1 MWRLAALYVLL
12 NIVLGD
18 DKITKVVELDYGI
31 VSGEKYWDGDFYT
44 FYGIPYASIPTGRDR
59 FKGPLP
65 PKSWEG
71 ILEANRRSTICH
83 QCYFSGGSEE
93 VLLDGDD
100 DCLLINILSPLVASE
115 NNLLP
120 VLVYIHSGA
129 FSGGSGNMAFFY
141 HLARHDVITVSF
153 NYRLGAFGFAC
164 LGNEEIPGNAGL
176 KDQVAAL
183 RWIQDNIKKFGGD
196 PKRVTLA
203 GFSVGAA
210 MAELLSFSKSTIG
223 LFDKLILES
232 GSAFSPFAINRNPV
246 ETALNLAYAMGYNGT
261 NKIEELTEFYLNAEN
276 KQLAEKS
283 INYYLKNSTFGFSPC
298 IENLHEGMEA
308 ILLESPIDVIN
319 KGEQNDVALLTG
331 FANMEGISR
340 TIKFGTWREEMNENL
355 ADFLPADLKF
365 DSEKARN
372 DTISAIRK
380 RYFNDKELTAESL
393 QNYVDY
399 FSDSMFKTGII
410 KSAKLHADIS
420 KRPVYLYEFSYV
432 GKLNIEHNYMDR
444 IKGASHRDQTAYLL
458 DFFGY
463 TNNYKD
469 LDVREKMTLMW
480 TDFVKYE
487 NPTPYESF
495 LITVKWLPYTK
506 EERNYIEINKKM
518 ATKKDL
524 FENSFEFWNKIYEK
538 FYWNPIAP
546 KFIKTEKKDGIKTNH
561 NGKIK
566 DGSDINTNS
575 NMLNDNKIK
584 QSEDTRPV
592 SDSDTESKSKPE
604 KAVKSESALK
614 TDKDMK
620 HQNAINPEKNP
631 KNIDIKLEKDPEKKK
646 PESVTKSKTNA
657 KPESD
662 GKTNKESHSE
672 SLRNSNVDK
681 KSGA

>member
-65 PKSWEG
+65 PKPWEG

-372 DTISAIRK
+372 DTI
-380 RYFNDKELTAESL
+380 T
-393 QNYVDY
+393 
-399 FSDSMFKTGII
+399 
-410 KSAKLHADIS
+410 KLHADIS

-566 DGSDINTNS
+566 DGSDTNS
-575 NMLNDNKIK
+575 KMLNDNKIK
-584 QSEDTRPV
+584 QSEDTRSV
-592 SDSDTESKSKPE
+592 SDSNTVSKSKPE

-620 HQNAINPEKNP
+620 HQNAINSEKNP
-631 KNIDIKLEKDPEKKK
+631 KNIDIKLEKDPEKNK
-646 PESVTKSKTNA
+646 PESVTESKTNA

>member
-1 MWRLAALYVLL
+1 M
-12 NIVLGD
+12 
-18 DKITKVVELDYGI
+18 
-31 VSGEKYWDGDFYT
+31 
-44 FYGIPYASIPTGRDR
+44 
-59 FKGPLP
+59 
-65 PKSWEG
+65 
-71 ILEANRRSTICH
+71 
-83 QCYFSGGSEE
+83 
-93 VLLDGDD
+93 
-100 DCLLINILSPLVASE
+100 
-115 NNLLP
+115 
-120 VLVYIHSGA
+120 YIHSGA

-487 NPTPYESF
+487 
-495 LITVKWLPYTK
+495 
-506 EERNYIEINKKM
+506 
-518 ATKKDL
+518 
-524 FENSFEFWNKIYEK
+524 
-538 FYWNPIAP
+538 
-546 KFIKTEKKDGIKTNH
+546 
-561 NGKIK
+561 
-566 DGSDINTNS
+566 
-575 NMLNDNKIK
+575 
-584 QSEDTRPV
+584 
-592 SDSDTESKSKPE
+592 
-604 KAVKSESALK
+604 
-614 TDKDMK
+614 
-620 HQNAINPEKNP
+620 
-631 KNIDIKLEKDPEKKK
+631 
-646 PESVTKSKTNA
+646 
-657 KPESD
+657 
-662 GKTNKESHSE
+662 
-672 SLRNSNVDK
+672 
-681 KSGA
+681 